1 MERKG
6 YYAIIPADVRYSN
19 IPANAKLLYGE
30 ITALSNQEG
39 FCWATNNY
47 FAKLYGVTKGTV
59 SLWIQELKKE
69 GFVTV
74 EVQRNELKQVVK
86 RKISIVKKND
96 RGIME
101 KDEDNIKDKNITKE
115 NILLALNKRLNTLTE
130 EVMDSDCTTE
140 MCNAF
145 LEYWTELNKSQTK
158 MRFEMEKTW
167 DTKRR
172 LGRWRQNQKDW
183 KGTGGRDI
191 KGGFGTKMQQSITT
205 WQAARN
211 IIEKNENKEN

>member
-6 YYAIIPADVRYSN
+6 YYAIIPANVRYSN
-19 IPANAKLLYGE
+19 IPASAKLLYGE

-39 FCWATNNY
+39 YCWATNNY

-59 SLWIQELKKE
+59 SVWIQKLKKE
-69 GFVTV
+69 GFITI

-86 RKISIVKKND
+86 RKVSIVKKND

-101 KDEDNIKDKNITKE
+101 MNEDNIKNKNIKKE
-115 NILLALNKRLNTLTE
+115 NILLGLSKRLNTLTK
-130 EVMDSDCTTE
+130 EVMGSDCTIE
-140 MCNAF
+140 MGKNF

-172 LGRWRQNQKDW
+172 LGRWEQNQKNW
-183 KGTGGRDI
+183 GSGKG
-191 KGGFGTKMQQSITT
+191 KFATKTQEALTT

-211 IIEKNENKEN
+211 IIENENKRN

>member
-6 YYAIIPADVRYSN
+6 YYAIIPANVRYSN
-19 IPANAKLLYGE
+19 IPASAKLLYGE

-39 FCWATNNY
+39 YCWATNNY

-59 SLWIQELKKE
+59 SVWMQELKKE
-69 GFVTV
+69 GFITI

-86 RKISIVKKND
+86 RKVSIVKKND

-101 KDEDNIKDKNITKE
+101 MNEDNIKNKNIKKE
-115 NILLALNKRLNTLTE
+115 NILLGLSKRLNTLTK
-130 EVMDSDCTTE
+130 EVMGSDCTIE
-140 MCNAF
+140 MGKNF

-172 LGRWRQNQKDW
+172 LGRWEQNQKNW
-183 KGTGGRDI
+183 GSGKG
-191 KGGFGTKMQQSITT
+191 KFATKTQEALTT

-211 IIEKNENKEN
+211 IIENENKRN

>member
-19 IPANAKLLYGE
+19 IPASAKLLYGE

-39 FCWATNNY
+39 YCWATNNY

-59 SLWIQELKKE
+59 SVWMQELKKE
-69 GFVTV
+69 GFITI

-86 RKISIVKKND
+86 RKVSIVKKND

-101 KDEDNIKDKNITKE
+101 MNEDNIKDKNITKE
-115 NILLALNKRLNTLTE
+115 NILMALNKRLNTLTE
-130 EVMDSDCTTE
+130 EVMDSDYTTE
-140 MCNAF
+140 MCNEF

-172 LGRWRQNQKDW
+172 LGRWKQNQKNWDTRRGSG
-183 KGTGGRDI
+183 KGT
-191 KGGFGTKMQQSITT
+191 FGTKMQQSITT

-211 IIEKNENKEN
+211 IIEKNEDK

>member
-19 IPANAKLLYGE
+19 IPASAKLLYGE

-39 FCWATNNY
+39 YCWATNNY

-59 SLWIQELKKE
+59 SVWIQKLKKE
-69 GFVTV
+69 GFITI

-86 RKISIVKKND
+86 RKVSIVKKND

-101 KDEDNIKDKNITKE
+101 MNEDNIKNKNIKKE
-115 NILLALNKRLNTLTE
+115 NILLGLSKRLNTLTK
-130 EVMDSDCTTE
+130 EVMGSDCTIE
-140 MCNAF
+140 MGKNF

-172 LGRWRQNQKDW
+172 LGRWEQNQKNW
-183 KGTGGRDI
+183 GSGKG
-191 KGGFGTKMQQSITT
+191 KFATKTQEALTT

-211 IIEKNENKEN
+211 IIENENKRN

>member
-6 YYAIIPADVRYSN
+6 YYAIIPANVRYSN
-19 IPANAKLLYGE
+19 IPASAKLLYGE

-39 FCWATNNY
+39 YCWATNNY

-59 SLWIQELKKE
+59 SVWMQELKKE
-69 GFVTV
+69 GFITI

-86 RKISIVKKND
+86 RRVSIVKKND

-101 KDEDNIKDKNITKE
+101 KNEDNIKDKNITKE
-115 NILLALNKRLNTLTE
+115 NILIALNKRLNTLTE
-130 EVMDSDCTTE
+130 EVMDSDYTTE
-140 MCNAF
+140 MCNEF

-172 LGRWRQNQKDW
+172 LGRWKQNQKNWDTRAGSG
-183 KGTGGRDI
+183 KGT
-191 KGGFGTKMQQSITT
+191 FGTKMQQSITT

-211 IIEKNENKEN
+211 IIEKNEDK

>member
-19 IPANAKLLYGE
+19 IPASAKLLYGE

-39 FCWATNNY
+39 YCWATNNY

-59 SLWIQELKKE
+59 SVWMQELKKE
-69 GFVTV
+69 GFITI

-86 RKISIVKKND
+86 RKVSIVKKND

-101 KDEDNIKDKNITKE
+101 KNEDNIKDKNITKE
-115 NILLALNKRLNTLTE
+115 NILIALNKRLNTLTE
-130 EVMDSDCTTE
+130 EVMDSDYTTE
-140 MCNAF
+140 MCNEF

-172 LGRWRQNQKDW
+172 LGRWKQNQETWDTRRGSG
-183 KGTGGRDI
+183 KGT
-191 KGGFGTKMQQSITT
+191 FGTKMQQSITT

-211 IIEKNENKEN
+211 IIERNEDK